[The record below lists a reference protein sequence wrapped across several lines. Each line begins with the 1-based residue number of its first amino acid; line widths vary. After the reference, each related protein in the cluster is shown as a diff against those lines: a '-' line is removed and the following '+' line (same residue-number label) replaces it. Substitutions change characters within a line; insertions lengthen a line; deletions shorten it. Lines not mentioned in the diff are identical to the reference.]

1 MWWKELTGY
10 QIYPRSFKDSNGDGI
25 GDLKGVIEKLDYL
38 KELGIDLIWIC
49 PFYKSPNDDNGYDIS
64 DYQDISEEFGEME
77 DVDRLL
83 KEAHKRK
90 MKLIIDLVINHTSDE
105 HPWFIDSRKSI
116 DNDKR
121 DWYIWKEGKD
131 GKEPN
136 NWESIFKG
144 SAWEFDE
151 KTKEYYL
158 HLFSKKQPDLNWE
171 NKNMR
176 KAIYKMIN
184 WWLDKGIDG
193 FRVDA
198 ISHIKKEKGF
208 PDMPNPK
215 KEKYVEAYNMHMNR
229 PGIQKYLKELKNETF
244 DKYNIVT
251 VGEANGVGT
260 ENALEWV
267 GEKKGKFNMIFQFEH
282 LSLWDYEKEIKFSA
296 KNYKRILNKW
306 QMALEEDG
314 WNALFI
320 ENHDITRSVSRWGND
335 DKYWLESAK
344 SLGVA
349 YFLQKGTPFIYQGQE
364 IGMTNVKFENI
375 FQVNDIR
382 SKNEAREK
390 LLEGNSMKK
399 VLDFLSN
406 TSRDN
411 SRTPMQWNN
420 RENAGFTTGVPWLKV
435 NENYKFI
442 NVEDQIKDKNS
453 IYNFYKKLINL
464 RKNSRTLIYGKFNL
478 ILKNIEDVFVYSRI
492 LENEEYLIISNLSD
506 KIKKIKIK
514 GYDNKEKELILKNYR
529 ECDHFLGRM
538 ILKPYECLV
547 YKIENKNI
555 KRGE

>member
-251 VGEANGVGT
+251 VGEANGVET